1 MITPYWLISE
11 LGYLQTHKD
20 LQESIIRDVVRRLIK
35 TDFNMSDTAAWQT
48 EKLQQAGMVYS
59 DIVSEVGKRTKKSTE
74 DIQKIFSD
82 AKVEVFDYGDE
93 ILEKA
98 GYVPEEFKTLSPK
111 MSRVL
116 NAAFKKTTKE
126 VRNLTMTTAS
136 TTQSLFIRSCDLAHM
151 QIASGAFTYQDAI
164 KNAIKNAAK
173 ESIKIIYPSGKI
185 TSLDAAV
192 RRAVLTGTNQTA
204 GQLQEMRADDMDVD
218 LMEIT
223 AHSGARPEH
232 ASWQGKVVSRSG
244 RAGYLTLEE
253 IGYGEVKGFMGANCR
268 HNWHLY
274 FEGVSKSAYTPEQL
288 EAFANEKVTY
298 NGEELPVWEARDRQ
312 RAMERSI
319 KSSKQLLVAY
329 DEAGKNVFTDE
340 ERLQWKSQFNDEAV
354 KLKGKEAKLKDFCE
368 QTGLNRD
375 KFREQVFS
383 TTTENGIKGF
393 GKSVSQKAVQ
403 SAKQRYRDF
412 VSVVGADNA
421 PETLDK
427 YYDLKYNNP
436 KEFDELR
443 RFYKFRL
450 DNPTSTKQHF
460 YCVEDVKKVTK
471 CLKAYMPAV
480 KEIDIDGLIYDKF
493 HVWKESNRQI
503 TEEQAKGFIRNS
515 IITLERYN
523 GNCWIFISKEGA
535 SYVLREENKLRTAF
549 DAGDYKGDMEKIVEE
564 LKKHGFF

>member
-1 MITPYWLISE
+1 MITPDWLTSE
-11 LGYLQTHKD
+11 LGYLQTHKN

-59 DIVSEVGKRTKKSTE
+59 DIVSEVSKRTKKSTE
-74 DIQKIFSD
+74 DIRKVFAD

-93 ILEKA
+93 VLEKA

-111 MSRVL
+111 MSKIL

-136 TTQSLFIRSCDLAHM
+136 TTQNLFIRSCDLAHM
-151 QIASGAFTYQDAI
+151 QITSGAFTYQEAI
-164 KNAIKNAAK
+164 KNAIKSAAK
-173 ESIKIIYPSGKI
+173 ESIKIIYPSGKV

-204 GQLQEMRADDMDVD
+204 GKLQEMRADDMNVD

-232 ASWQGKVVSRSG
+232 AAWQGKVVSRSG
-244 RAGYLTLEE
+244 RAGYLTLTE

-274 FEGVSKSAYTPEQL
+274 FEGISKSAYTKEQL
-288 EAFANEKVTY
+288 EAFANETVTY
-298 NGEELPVWEARDRQ
+298 NGEELAVWQARDQQ

-319 KSSKQLLVAY
+319 RSSKQLLVAY

-340 ERLQWKSQFNDEAV
+340 ERAQWQAAFNDEAV

-393 GKSVSQKAVQ
+393 GKSVSQKSVHA
-403 SAKQRYRDF
+403 AKQRYKEF

-427 YYDLKYNNP
+427 YYELKYNN
-436 KEFDELR
+436 KEY
-443 RFYKFRL
+443 YKFLSL
-450 DNPTSTKQHF
+450 DYNRKTALLNNKELLLPN
-460 YCVEDVKKVTK
+460 VESAT
-471 CLKAYMPAV
+471 AH
-480 KEIDIDGLIYDKF
+480 EDKF
-493 HVWKESNRQI
+493 VKYLFNPNNPSGF
-503 TEEQAKGFIRNS
+503 AKGENFRKRLGYS
-515 IITLERYN
+515 INNWQE
-523 GNCWIFISKEGA
+523 
-535 SYVLREENKLRTAF
+535 LREE
-549 DAGDYKGDMEKIVEE
+549 I
-564 LKKHGFF
+564 LKKASQYPARFKGKITFGDKYDQQMIIYGKNGTPANVIASWCLDNNGIHLTSAYIKEVQK

>member
-1 MITPYWLISE
+1 MITPDWLINE

-59 DIVSEVGKRTKKSTE
+59 DIVSEVSKRTKKSTE
-74 DIQKIFSD
+74 DIRKVFAD

-93 ILEKA
+93 VLEKA
-98 GYVPEEFKTLSPK
+98 GYVPKEFKTLSPK
-111 MSRVL
+111 MSQLL
-116 NAAFKKTTKE
+116 NAAFKKTTKK

-151 QIASGAFTYQDAI
+151 QIASGAFTYQEAI
-164 KNAIKNAAK
+164 KNAIKSAAK
-173 ESIKIIYPSGKI
+173 ESIKIIYPSGKV

-192 RRAVLTGTNQTA
+192 RRAVLTGANQTA

-232 ASWQGKVVSRSG
+232 AAWQGKVVSRLG
-244 RAGYLTLEE
+244 RPGYLTLEE

-274 FEGVSKSAYTPEQL
+274 FEGISNPAYTKEQL
-288 EAFANEKVTY
+288 EAFANETVTY
-298 NGEELPVWEARDRQ
+298 NGEELPVWQARDQQ

-319 KSSKQLLVAY
+319 RSSKQLLAAY

-340 ERLQWKSQFNDEAV
+340 ERTQWQAAFNDEAV

-375 KFREQVFS
+375 RFREQVFS
-383 TTTENGIKGF
+383 TTTENGIRGF
-393 GKSVSQKAVQ
+393 GKSVSQKAVKASQ
-403 SAKQRYRDF
+403 NYYDVWRKSI
-412 VSVVGADNA
+412 GADDT
-421 PETLDK
+421 PKTLAK
-427 YYDLKYNNP
+427 YYDMKYNNKQEYSRLKKYVLSVNNGDTSP
-436 KEFDELR
+436 LLGYKE
-443 RFYKFRL
+443 YKKAALSIEKALVGLETSNGIVIEDYSAHFVSRL
-450 DNPTSTKQHF
+450 IGHSGITSK
-460 YCVEDVKKVTK
+460 
-471 CLKAYMPAV
+471 
-480 KEIDIDGLIYDKF
+480 
-493 HVWKESNRQI
+493 SNRQ
-503 TEEQAKGFIRNS
+503 GVS
-515 IITLERYN
+515 ILDVKDALMSGTVGKTQININGKKSVLFTNEKCDVTVNPETKTLVQTN
-523 GNCWIFISKEGA
+523 PN
-535 SYVLREENKLRTAF
+535 
-549 DAGDYKGDMEKIVEE
+549 
-564 LKKHGFF
+564 

>member
-1 MITPYWLISE
+1 MITPDWLTSE

-59 DIVSEVGKRTKKSTE
+59 DIVSEVSKRTKKSTE
-74 DIQKIFSD
+74 DIRKVFAD

-93 ILEKA
+93 VLEKA
-98 GYVPEEFKTLSPK
+98 GYVPKEFKTLSPK
-111 MSRVL
+111 MSQIL

-164 KNAIKNAAK
+164 KNAIKTAAK
-173 ESIKIIYPSGKI
+173 ESIKIIYPSGKV

-204 GQLQEMRADDMDVD
+204 GKLQEMRADDMDVD

-232 ASWQGKVVSRSG
+232 AAWQGKVVSRSG
-244 RAGYLTLEE
+244 RPGYLTLTE

-274 FEGVSKSAYTPEQL
+274 FEGISKSAYTKEQL
-288 EAFANEKVTY
+288 EAFANETVTY
-298 NGEELPVWEARDRQ
+298 NGEELAVWQARDQQ

-319 KSSKQLLVAY
+319 RSSKQLLVAY

-340 ERLQWKSQFNDEAV
+340 ERAQWQAAFNDEAV

-383 TTTENGIKGF
+383 TTTENGLNGF
-393 GKSVSQKAVQ
+393 GKSVSQKAVH
-403 SAKQRYRDF
+403 S
-412 VSVVGADNA
+412 
-421 PETLDK
+421 
-427 YYDLKYNNP
+427 
-436 KEFDELR
+436 
-443 RFYKFRL
+443 YK
-450 DNPTSTKQHF
+450 
-460 YCVEDVKKVTK
+460 
-471 CLKAYMPAV
+471 
-480 KEIDIDGLIYDKF
+480 KEIDKYKAYHYNEDGTIVVTDDWTYKNEKVPRKYKPYAVVDTLTIKGSHYQRNRSFYNKDGILSKQVHTGHHANAKNHPYGKNGEHGHWYFWNDDDTLKTKIDGD
-493 HVWKESNRQI
+493 
-503 TEEQAKGFIRNS
+503 
-515 IITLERYN
+515 
-523 GNCWIFISKEGA
+523 
-535 SYVLREENKLRTAF
+535 LREIERKECKDIL
-549 DAGDYKGDMEKIVEE
+549 
-564 LKKHGFF
+564 